1 MINSRTAE
9 ENRQQLHRSLHLTDY
24 FAILREHKWLA
35 IIPFVLILAGSVGL
49 TLFATPVYTAEAMVE
64 IDTQSGSQGLVQELQ
79 FVDTSAQVET
89 EMEIMRS
96 RRVAERAAEAL
107 QARGLSDFLRETNEY
122 RPLEVMLRAVGF
134 GREECAVEIRCAP
147 LPPDAP
153 ASETFRFRFARAR
166 GQGRYDLA
174 VEKVKE
180 RRFRTEIDSE
190 TVEVSK
196 GEPFA
201 AFGHVFTLGVDGDPL
216 GREYEITV
224 RTRASL
230 TDWLRGR
237 VTVSQVRRNTGLVA
251 LGVKAS
257 TPRLAKEAAAAV
269 AQSYVDTK
277 QAKKV
282 DEAGRA
288 IDFLDKQVASTKQAL
303 DEVENKLD
311 AFRATHGVTLLS
323 ERTHLLIERISAL
336 QREKAELDLSR
347 EEQRRLLDRLEAGDL
362 PPDEILLLAR
372 EDDPT
377 MASLASQLTDLR
389 LERSAIASDLKPLH
403 PRLRSIEARIE
414 AAQTDLRRH
423 ALTRAR
429 AAAVEIDDR
438 LARISSFLGRYEE
451 EEKALPEKE
460 RQLARL
466 TRAGD
471 SLLGIHNFL
480 LEKRH
485 EAAIARESVFSNVRV
500 VDPPVLP
507 TTRASP
513 NLLVNMLVGAFLAV
527 LASLATAFF
536 AEYLDRSIKT
546 PEELEEISGLPLYAA
561 LPAFRSI
568 RSRELRRLKSQMVTI
583 EKPHSVLAEGYRSLR
598 ANIRFAEFETPVR
611 TFAITSAVLGEGKTT
626 TSLNLAVVMAQAGS
640 KVIVVDADMRRP
652 ASHVHLNGQLQPG
665 ITDILKT
672 GMDWRHVVRGVEGV
686 ENLSVIHAGKKPEN
700 PGAILDSARF
710 GTLLKELKE
719 NYDYVI
725 FDVPPVLAVADAASF
740 FRQLD
745 AVFLLV
751 QWRRCPA
758 DVVLAARD
766 QVKRLGAALRGV
778 IFNGFDARKV
788 HRRGYGRYGYY
799 GYYGYYGRY
808 RGYGYGYGYGE
819 ERSKSKKEPEGEAAS
834 RV

>member
-1 MINSRTAE
+1 MIHNRTAE
-9 ENRQQLHRSLHLTDY
+9 ENRQQLHRSLHLSDY
-24 FAILREHKWLA
+24 LAILREHKWLA
-35 IIPFVLILAGSVGL
+35 LIPFLLILGGSVGF

-64 IDTQSGSQGLVQELQ
+64 IDTQPAGQGLVQELQ
-79 FVDTSAQVET
+79 FVDATAQVET

-107 QARGLSDFLRETNEY
+107 LARGLSDFLREADEY
-122 RPLEVMLRAVGF
+122 RPFEVMLRAFGY

-147 LPPDAP
+147 VPPDAP
-153 ASETFRFRFARAR
+153 GSETFRFRFARSA
-166 GQGRYDLA
+166 GEGRFTLD
-174 VEKVKE
+174 VEKLKE
-180 RRFRTEIDSE
+180 RRFRTEVE
-190 TVEVSK
+190 TEEVEITA
-196 GEPFA
+196 GEPFT
-201 AFGHVFTLGVDGDPL
+201 AFGRTFTLGVEGDPR

-224 RTRASL
+224 RNKASL
-230 TDWLRGR
+230 TDWVRGR
-237 VTVSQVRRNTGLVA
+237 ISVSQVRRNTGLVA
-251 LGVKAS
+251 LGARAS
-257 TPRLAKEAAAAV
+257 TPRLAKETAEALGE
-269 AQSYVDTK
+269 SYVEAK
-277 QAKKV
+277 KAKKV

-288 IDFLDKQVASTKQAL
+288 IDFLERQVGVTKRNLDDVEKQL
-303 DEVENKLD
+303 DD
-311 AFRATHGVTLLS
+311 FRAAHGVTLLS
-323 ERTHLLIERISAL
+323 ERTHLLIERISEL
-336 QREKAELDLSR
+336 QREKAELDLTR
-347 EEQRRLLDRLEAGDL
+347 EEQRRLLDRLERGDVST
-362 PPDEILLLAR
+362 DEILLLAH

-377 MASLASQLTDLR
+377 MSTLAGQLAQLR
-389 LERSAIASDLKPLH
+389 LERSAVASDLKPLH
-403 PRLRSIEARIE
+403 PKVRDLDARLEEAE
-414 AAQTDLRRH
+414 ADLARH
-423 ALTRAR
+423 ALMRAR
-429 AAAVEIDDR
+429 AAAAESDDR
-438 LARISSFLGRYEE
+438 LTRVDSFLKQYEE

-466 TRAGD
+466 TREAD
-471 SLLGIHNFL
+471 SLVSIYNFL
-480 LEKRH
+480 LEKKH
-485 EAAIARESVFSNVRV
+485 EAAIARESVFNNVRI

-513 NLLVNMLVGAFLAV
+513 NLLVNVLIGVFLAV

-568 RSRELRRLKSQMVTI
+568 RSRDIRKMKSQMVTI

-598 ANIRFAEFETPVR
+598 ANIRFTEFETPVR

-652 ASHVHLNGQLQPG
+652 ASHVHLKGSLQPG
-665 ITDILKT
+665 ITDILKG
-672 GMDWRHVVRGVEGV
+672 GMDWREVAHRVEGV

-719 NYDYVI
+719 NFDYVI

-766 QVKRLGAALRGV
+766 QVKRLGAELRGV

-819 ERSKSKKEPEGEAAS
+819 ERKSKKQPEGEAAS
-834 RV
+834 RL

>member
-1 MINSRTAE
+1 MHNRAAE
-9 ENRQQLHRSLHLTDY
+9 ESRQHLHRTLHLTDY

-35 IIPFVLILAGSVGL
+35 FIPFALILAGSVGL

-64 IDTQSGSQGLVQELQ
+64 IDTQSGGQGLVQELQ
-79 FVDTSAQVET
+79 FVDTAAQVET

-96 RRVAERAAEAL
+96 RMVAERAADAL

-122 RPLEVMLRAVGF
+122 RPLEVMLRAVGY

-147 LPPDAP
+147 APPDAP
-153 ASETFRFRFARAR
+153 GAETFRFRFARDH
-166 GQGRYDLA
+166 GQGRYDLD

-180 RRFRTEIDSE
+180 RRFRREVETE
-190 TVEVSK
+190 TVK
-196 GEPFA
+196 ATIGEPFT
-201 AFGHVFTLGVDGDPL
+201 AFGRGFTLGVEGNPV
-216 GREYEITV
+216 GREYEITI
-224 RTRASL
+224 RTKASL
-230 TDWLRGR
+230 TDWVRGR

-257 TPRLAKEAAAAV
+257 TPRLAKEAAQAL

-288 IDFLDKQVASTKQAL
+288 IDFLNKQVDSTKASL
-303 DEVENKLD
+303 DEVEKSLD
-311 AFRATHGVTLLS
+311 SFRATHGVTLLS

-336 QREKAELDLSR
+336 QCEKAELDLSR
-347 EEQRRLLDRLEAGDL
+347 EEQRRLLERLEADGL
-362 PPDEILLLAR
+362 PAEEILLLAR

-377 MASLASQLTDLR
+377 MATLAGQLADLR
-389 LERSAIASDLKPLH
+389 LERSAVADDLKAPH
-403 PRLRSIEARIE
+403 PRLRSIDARIA
-414 AAQTDLRRH
+414 AAQEDLRRH

-429 AAAVEIDDR
+429 AAGEEIDDR
-438 LARISSFLGRYEE
+438 LARVSSFLGKYEE

-460 RQLARL
+460 RRLARL
-466 TRAGD
+466 TREAD
-471 SLLGIHNFL
+471 SLLGIYNFL

-485 EAAIARESVFSNVRV
+485 EAAIARESVFNNVRV

-513 NLLVNMLVGAFLAV
+513 NLLVNVLVGVFLAV

-568 RSRELRRLKSQMVTI
+568 RSRELKRLKSQMVTI

-598 ANIRFAEFETPVR
+598 ANIKFAEFETPVR

-640 KVIVVDADMRRP
+640 KVVVVDADMRRP
-652 ASHVHLNGQLQPG
+652 ASHIHLKGQLQPG

-672 GMDWRHVVRGVEGV
+672 GMDWRDVVRKVEGV
-686 ENLSVIHAGKKPEN
+686 ESLSVIHAGKKPEN

-719 NYDYVI
+719 NFDYVI

-751 QWRRCPA
+751 QWRRCPT

-766 QVKRLGAALRGV
+766 QVKRLGAALKGV

-808 RGYGYGYGYGE
+808 RGYGYGYGYGYGE
-819 ERSKSKKEPEGEAAS
+819 ERKSKKEPEAEAAP
-834 RV
+834 RR

>member
-1 MINSRTAE
+1 VIHSRTAE
-9 ENRQQLHRSLHLTDY
+9 ESRQHLHRSLHLTDY

-35 IIPFVLILAGSVGL
+35 MIPFVLILAGSVGL
-49 TLFATPVYTAEAMVE
+49 TLFATPIYTAEAMVE
-64 IDTQSGSQGLVQELQ
+64 IDTQSGAQGFVQELQ
-79 FVDTSAQVET
+79 FVETAAQVET

-96 RRVAERAAEAL
+96 RRVAERAAELLL
-107 QARGLSDFLRETNEY
+107 QRGLTDFLRETNAY
-122 RPLEVMLRAVGF
+122 RPLEVLLRAVGY
-134 GREECAVEIRCAP
+134 GRDECAVEIRSAP
-147 LPPDAP
+147 QPPDAP
-153 ASETFRFRFARAR
+153 GAETFLFRFARGNGGGA
-166 GQGRYDLA
+166 YALDI
-174 VEKVKE
+174 EKVKE
-180 RRFRTEIDSE
+180 RRFRTEVESE
-190 TVEVSK
+190 SVEARA
-196 GEPFA
+196 GEPFT
-201 AFGHVFTLGVDGDPL
+201 AFGHVFTLAVEGDPV

-224 RTRASL
+224 RSKANL
-230 TDWLRGR
+230 TDWVRGR
-237 VTVSQVRRNTGLVA
+237 ISVSQVRRNTGLVA

-257 TPRLAKEAAAAV
+257 TPRLAKEAATALAE
-269 AQSYVDTK
+269 SYVDTK
-277 QAKKV
+277 RAKKV

-288 IDFLDKQVASTKQAL
+288 IDFLKRQVDMTKQSL
-303 DEVENKLD
+303 DDVEKSLD
-311 AFRATHGVTLLS
+311 DFRAAHGVTLLS
-323 ERTHLLIERISAL
+323 ERTHLLIDRISAL

-372 EDDPT
+372 EGDPT
-377 MASLASQLTDLR
+377 MSTLAAQLADLR
-389 LERSAIASDLKPLH
+389 LERSAVEGDLKPIH
-403 PRLRSIEARIE
+403 PRLRSIDARIE
-414 AAQTDLRRH
+414 AAQVDLRRH

-429 AAAVEIDDR
+429 ATAEDIDQR
-438 LARISSFLGRYEE
+438 LARVGSFLSAYEE
-451 EEKALPEKE
+451 EEKALPDKE

-466 TRAGD
+466 TREAD
-471 SLLGIHNFL
+471 SLLGIYNFL

-485 EAAIARESVFSNVRV
+485 EAAIARESVFNNVRI
-500 VDPPVLP
+500 VDMPVLP

-546 PEELEEISGLPLYAA
+546 PEELEEISGLPLFAA

-568 RSRELRRLKSQMVTI
+568 RSRELRRMKSQMVTI

-652 ASHVHLNGQLQPG
+652 ASHVHLNGSLQPG

-672 GMDWRHVVRGVEGV
+672 GVDWRQVVRRVEGV

-719 NYDYVI
+719 NFDYVI

-766 QVKRLGAALRGV
+766 QVKRLGAELRGV

-808 RGYGYGYGYGE
+808 RGYGYGYGE
-819 ERSKSKKEPEGEAAS
+819 ERKSKKGQESETAS
-834 RV
+834 RL